1 MIFRIKLYKRET
13 SYTLYILN
21 MINAFFNDRDL
32 LFLCKC
38 VYKKERCEKQLLLL
52 LSDIVPL
59 S

>member
-1 MIFRIKLYKRET
+1 MET